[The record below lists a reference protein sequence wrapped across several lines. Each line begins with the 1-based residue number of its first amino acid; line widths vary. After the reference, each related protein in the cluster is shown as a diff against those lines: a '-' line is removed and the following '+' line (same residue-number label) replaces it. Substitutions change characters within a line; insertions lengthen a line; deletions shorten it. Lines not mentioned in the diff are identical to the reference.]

1 MKHKLSLKA
10 KVAGLVL
17 ALGMMVAP
25 VALVPATVSA
35 NDNCSNPKDCI
46 TKGSNNARTG
56 ATDLN
61 QVIKS
66 VTNLLL
72 FLVGAVSV
80 IMLVLGGFKYVT
92 SNGNADQIKSAKNT
106 IMYAVI
112 GLVVAI
118 IAYAA
123 VDFVVD
129 ALIADAPSGNGG
141 GSGGGGVRPT

>member
-1 MKHKLSLKA
+1 MKQKLSLKA

-17 ALGMMVAP
+17 ALGMLVAP
-25 VALVPATVSA
+25 VALMPATVSA
-35 NDNCSNPKDCI
+35 SNNCTNPKDCI
-46 TKGSNNARTG
+46 TKGSDNAKTG
-56 ATDLN
+56 ATDIDE
-61 QVIKS
+61 VIKS

-112 GLVVAI
+112 GLAVAI

-129 ALIADAPSGNGG
+129 ALIADPPADGG
-141 GSGGGGVRPT
+141 GSGGGGVRAD

>member
-1 MKHKLSLKA
+1 MKQKLSLKA

-25 VALVPATVSA
+25 VGLTPATVSA
-35 NDNCSNPKDCI
+35 SCTGPKNCI
-46 TKGSNNARTG
+46 TQGSNNARTG
-56 ATDLN
+56 ATDIDA
-61 QVIKS
+61 VIKS

-118 IAYAA
+118 VAYAA

-129 ALIADAPSGNGG
+129 ALIAYQ
-141 GSGGGGVRPT
+141 SGGAGPHTS